1 MFACGG
7 GGNIFFEALVLFLLL
22 FTLFTP
28 YAYATPSNF
37 ATPAWT
43 QALQNQGWD
52 ETTAT
57 EVVNL
62 NQDWFTSLAEN
73 YPKEL
78 DTQLTRLGR
87 LGKYPQFAFLL
98 QNHPELAGL
107 LAGSE
112 DPRLLAKTLSN
123 EDCYPYLTQ
132 QYSLQA
138 APDDALALAKALER
152 HGQMICA
159 LAKRGIPGASALF
172 VFPHETT
179 AGREY
184 ARWLDEV
191 VRNASSQSDDQLAE
205 LIGFI
210 ATEGGDIRRRMERD
224 ATFRD
229 QFRPTLWPRL
239 VRTVQNEKFSV
250 AVAEPLIWDLLA
262 LPQGENLLKDWG
274 PEVPA
279 NLLFGNAAYPK
290 ELHETVI
297 DLMRNSDQETMTVLM
312 RFAGEPVLNTFLQ
325 RQDLDW
331 EIKATV
337 LKKRYESCPKD
348 FDQPCPTFVE
358 KVKHDNQMSASTLAE
373 DLKPEPSGPKM
384 WIPLISS
391 YYTAKK
397 MAQGRETSTFDLFL
411 LGIDIV
417 TVAMP
422 VGKIAGNLIKGT
434 AKTVVK
440 GTTKE
445 IGENMVNQQLK
456 DYSRD
461 ALAKKINTQMAKN
474 LTEKQLI
481 PQAMKE
487 VLKKYMPV
495 ISKARAITTG
505 NTAFEAT
512 KPLQFLFEKTG
523 VGRTTFKKWTGLEA
537 RIFMRNDAKVVIYPT
552 QGISG
557 ALLRETAENAVAEA
571 VGEAAKVA
579 QRAWQQNASGWWLMN
594 ATNMDAAIAR

>member
-1 MFACGG
+1 MNTKQIIMLIFLFAVYP
-7 GGNIFFEALVLFLLL
+7 FP
-22 FTLFTP
+22 TP
-28 YAYATPSNF
+28 FAYATSSNS
-37 ATPAWT
+37 ATAAWIQT
-43 QALQNQGWD
+43 LQDKGWD
-52 ETTAT
+52 ETTAA
-57 EVVNL
+57 EVVSL
-62 NQDWFTSLAEN
+62 NQDWFASLAEN
-73 YPKEL
+73 YSKEL
-78 DTQLTRLGR
+78 DAQLARLGR
-87 LGKYPQFAFLL
+87 LGQYPQFAFLL
-98 QNHPELAGL
+98 QKHPELAGL

-112 DPRLLAKTLSN
+112 DPRLLAKTLSD
-123 EDCYPYLTQ
+123 EDCYPHITQ

-191 VRNASSQSDDQLAE
+191 VRNASRQSDDQLAE
-205 LIGFI
+205 LISFI

-229 QFRPTLWPRL
+229 QFRTTLWPRL
-239 VRTVQNEKFSV
+239 VRTVQNERFSV
-250 AVAEPLIWDLLA
+250 AVTEPLVWDLLA

-274 PEVPA
+274 PQTPTI
-279 NLLFGNAAYPK
+279 LLFGDIAYPK

-297 DLMRNSDQETMTVLM
+297 ELMRNGDDETMNVLM
-312 RFAGEPVLNTFLQ
+312 RFAGEPVLNNFLQ

-348 FDQPCPTFVE
+348 FDQPCPNFVE
-358 KVKHDNQMSASTLAE
+358 KVKHDNQLSASALAE

-384 WIPLISS
+384 WIPLVSS

-411 LGIDIV
+411 LGVDIV
-417 TVAMP
+417 TVAVP
-422 VGKIAGNLIKGT
+422 VSKITGNLIKGT
-434 AKTVVK
+434 TKTVAK
-440 GTTKE
+440 GTTRE

-487 VLKKYMPV
+487 VLKKYIPV
-495 ISKARAITTG
+495 ISKARAVATG

-523 VGRTTFKKWTGLEA
+523 VGRTTFKRWTGLEA
-537 RIFMRNDAKVVIYPT
+537 RVFMRNDAKIVIYPT
-552 QGISG
+552 QGLSG
-557 ALLRETAENAVAEA
+557 ALLRETAENAVVETTS
-571 VGEAAKVA
+571 ETAKIA
-579 QRAWQQNASGWWLMN
+579 QKAWQQNASSWWLMN
-594 ATNMDAAIAR
+594 ATNMDIAIAR

>member
-1 MFACGG
+1 M
-7 GGNIFFEALVLFLLL
+7 LL